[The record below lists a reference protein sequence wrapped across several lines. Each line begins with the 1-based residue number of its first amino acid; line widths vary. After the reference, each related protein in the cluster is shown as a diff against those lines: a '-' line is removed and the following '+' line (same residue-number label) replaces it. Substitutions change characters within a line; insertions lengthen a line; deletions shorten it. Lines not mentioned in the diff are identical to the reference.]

1 MRRLAPALIA
11 VLLFVACGGDTP
23 EDVGPSADP
32 QRVAA
37 QDRAAQSDLR
47 NALAAAK
54 VYWTND
60 DTYSGFDSGCTAAA
74 NTCTN
79 AEAIE
84 PGIDWRSEP
93 SQGESI
99 VAVTLASLEEVV
111 LTAISQSGEEFCIA
125 DKVSGG
131 GGTVRGKGSG
141 AASVATHAACEALG
155 PEAW

>member
-1 MRRLAPALIA
+1 MRRLAPVLI
-11 VLLFVACGGDTP
+11 VLLMFVACGGDTP
-23 EDVGPSADP
+23 DEVEPSADP
-32 QRVAA
+32 QLVVD

-54 VYWTND
+54 VYWTDD
-60 DTYSGFDSGCTAAA
+60 DTYSGFDSGCTTAA
-74 NTCTN
+74 NTCAN

-99 VAVTLASLEEVV
+99 VGVTLASLEEVV
-111 LTAISQSGEEFCIA
+111 LTSISLSGEEFCIA